1 MILTWLWRL
10 FGDGNA
16 TPAVPPV
23 RRAVLQPSRSMLL
36 APSRFGQLVALC
48 RQSVHQPHHRAVA
61 AAPSPG
67 ATLQPHHRTA
77 VIP

>member
-1 MILTWLWRL
+1 MILNWLWRL

-16 TPAVPPV
+16 TPAV
-23 RRAVLQPSRSMLL
+23 RRAVLQPSRAIRA
-36 APSRFGQLVALC
+36 APSRLGQLVALF

-67 ATLQPHHRTA
+67 AALQPHHRTA

>member
-10 FGDGNA
+10 FGDGA
-16 TPAVPPV
+16 SRPAV
-23 RRAVLQPSRSMLL
+23 RRAVLQPSRAIVA

-48 RQSVHQPHHRAVA
+48 RHSVHQPHHRAVA

-67 ATLQPHHRTA
+67 ALLQPHHRTA

>member
-1 MILTWLWRL
+1 MILAWLWRL

-23 RRAVLQPSRSMLL
+23 RRAVLQPSRAIRA
-36 APSRFGQLVALC
+36 APSRLGLLVALC
-48 RQSVHQPHHRAVA
+48 RQSTHQPHHRAA
-61 AAPSPG
+61 TAAPSPG
-67 ATLQPHHRTA
+67 AALQPHHRTA